1 MPNNSE
7 KIVFTTED
15 NEKIEFFVLEQTRVN
30 EVNYLLIAD
39 SEDED
44 SEANALILKEREIQG
59 DDAVYD
65 IVENEEELDA
75 ISKVFETMMD
85 DIDIAIDE
93 YSEQNGQ

>member
-15 NEKIEFFVLEQTRVN
+15 NEEIEFYVLEQTRVN
-30 EVNYLLIAD
+30 GINYLLIAD

-59 DDAVYD
+59 EDCVYD
-65 IVENEEELDA
+65 IVEDDEELDA

-85 DIDIAIDE
+85 DVDIAIDE
-93 YSEQNGQ
+93 N

>member
-7 KIVFTTED
+7 KIIFTTED
-15 NEKIEFFVLEQTRVN
+15 NEQIEFYVLEQTRVN
-30 EVNYLLIAD
+30 GVNYLLIAD

-65 IVENEEELDA
+65 IVENDDELDA

-93 YSEQNGQ
+93 YPVQNGQ

>member
-15 NEKIEFFVLEQTRVN
+15 NEQIEFYVLEQTRVN
-30 EVNYLLIAD
+30 GVNYLLIAD

-44 SEANALILKEREIQG
+44 SEANALILKEREVSG
-59 DDAVYD
+59 EDAVYD
-65 IVENEEELDA
+65 IVEDDNELDA

-93 YSEQNGQ
+93 K

>member
-1 MPNNSE
+1 MPSKSE

-15 NEKIEFFVLEQTRVN
+15 NEQVEFYVLEQTRVN
-30 EVNYLLIAD
+30 GVNYLLIAD

-44 SEANALILKEREIQG
+44 GEANALILKEQEVLG
-59 DDAVYD
+59 EDAVYD
-65 IVENEEELDA
+65 IVEDDNELEA

-93 YSEQNGQ
+93 NHRR

>member
-1 MPNNSE
+1 MPSKSE

-15 NEKIEFFVLEQTRVN
+15 NEQVEFYVLEQTRVN
-30 EVNYLLIAD
+30 GVNYLLIAD

-44 SEANALILKEREIQG
+44 GEANAHILKEQEVLG
-59 DDAVYD
+59 EDAVYD
-65 IVENEEELDA
+65 IVEDDNELEA

-93 YSEQNGQ
+93 NHRR